1 MKLILTQPLSGLGV
15 AGDVVDVKDGYA
27 RNYLLPRKLAT
38 PWTKGGQKQV
48 DAIQSARLKR
58 AQHTEE
64 EAKAAK
70 ARLEAEP
77 VRVHARA
84 GNSGRLFGAV
94 TSAEIAHAIADG
106 GGPEVDRR
114 KIEVPSPIRSVG
126 DHTAYVRLHE
136 DVSAKVAID
145 VVSS

>member
-15 AGDVVDVKDGYA
+15 AGDVIDVKDGYA

-48 DAIQSARLKR
+48 DAITSARAKR

-70 ARLEAEP
+70 ARLESDN
-77 VRVHARA
+77 VVVSARA
-84 GNSGRLFGAV
+84 GKAGRLFGAV
-94 TSAEIAHAIADG
+94 TSAEIAHAIADA

-114 KIEVPSPIRSVG
+114 RIEVPSPIRSTG
-126 DHTAYVRLHE
+126 EHTAHVSLH
-136 DVSAKVAID
+136 DD
-145 VVSS
+145 VVATVNVEVVTA

>member
-48 DAIQSARLKR
+48 DAIQSGRLKR

-77 VRVHARA
+77 VTVHARA
-84 GNSGRLFGAV
+84 GNAGRLFGAV
-94 TSAEIAHAIADG
+94 TSAEIAHAVADA

-126 DHTAYVRLHE
+126 EHTAHVRLHN
-136 DVSAKVAID
+136 DVSATVTID
-145 VVSS
+145 VIAS